1 MPTEPRATYRV
12 QLHKE
17 FGFDAAAEEVEYLD
31 RLGVSHLYSSP
42 VLQAVKGSTHGYDVV
57 DHSRVNAELGGETG
71 FARLAATLRARGMSQ
86 LLDIVPNHMAIVTP
100 DNRWWWDVLENGP
113 SSRYAAY
120 FDVDWD
126 PPEAKLR
133 NTVLLPV
140 LEDQYGRVL
149 GQALL
154 GVARQEDGT
163 FTIRYHDH
171 EWPVAPRSIDSL
183 LADAAE
189 RCGSEEL
196 AFIADAQGRLAAS
209 TATDV
214 LAIRRR
220 HRHKEVLRLML
231 ERLCR
236 EKPEVAAAVEA
247 EIQRVNSDP
256 NLLDA
261 LLDRQNYRVAFWKTA
276 GRDLGYRR
284 FFDVNT
290 LVGLRV
296 EVERVFFETHHLILG
311 WLDDGTVDGLRIDH
325 PDGMR
330 DPAAYL
336 HRLRSARPG
345 VWVVVEKIL
354 EAGESLPESWPV
366 EGTTGYDFMARAS
379 ALFVDPEG
387 ERPLTE
393 LYEELTGA
401 PTDYAEVL
409 RVHKHRVLRDVL
421 GSDLNRL
428 TSQLVEVCE
437 RHRDYRDHTRHE
449 LHEVVRELIVC
460 FPVYRTYVSAEA
472 EGASAQDVK
481 YVTEA
486 VNAVRARRPE
496 FDGRLLDFL
505 RELLLRRVP
514 GEHETEFV
522 LRFQQV
528 TGPAMAKGAEDT
540 AFYGYNRLVSLNEVG
555 GRPDRFGLSI
565 REFHEANQAAHWKAP
580 RGLLATSTHDS
591 KRSEDVRARIGV
603 LSEVPPAWAR
613 VVRGWFERHR
623 KHWGGE
629 PPDPNIQYLLY
640 QTLVGAWPIEKE
652 RVKAYVEK
660 AAREAKSRTSWTEPQ
675 AAYETALQGLVDAVL
690 ADETFRR
697 ELESFV
703 ATVRDAGRTY
713 SLGQVL
719 LKLTCPGVPDIY
731 QGTELWDRSLVDPDN
746 RRPVDFAL
754 RRRLLGEL
762 EGLPVATVMARADE
776 GLPKLWLI
784 TRALGLR
791 RARPAPFGP
800 DGAYT
805 PLVVEGPGSDQV
817 VAFARGA
824 EVVTVVPRFVLRRRG
839 EWGSTRVVLPEG
851 AWRNE
856 LTGEDVA
863 GGPADVGRLLAK
875 FPVALLSRAGST
887 GRSGSG
893 RAATTAG

>member
-12 QLHKE
+12 QLHKG
-17 FGFDAAAEEVEYLD
+17 FGFEAAAAEVEYLD

-42 VLQAVKGSTHGYDVV
+42 VLQAVPGSTHGYDVV
-57 DHSRVNAELGGETG
+57 DHGKVNAELGGEAG
-71 FARLAATLRARGMSQ
+71 FARLAAALRARGMGQ

-100 DNRWWWDVLENGP
+100 HNRWWWDVLENGP

-149 GQALL
+149 GKGLL
-154 GVARQEDGT
+154 GVARREDGT

-183 LADAAE
+183 LAAAAE
-189 RCGSEEL
+189 RCGSDEL

-214 LAIRRR
+214 AAIRRR
-220 HRHKEVLRLML
+220 HRHKEVLRHAL

-236 EKPEVAAAVEA
+236 ERPEVAAAVEA
-247 EIQRVNSDP
+247 EIRRVNAEAD
-256 NLLDA
+256 LLDA
-261 LLDRQNYRVAFWKTA
+261 LLDRQNYRVAFWKSAA
-276 GRDLGYRR
+276 GDLGYRR

-296 EVERVFFETHHLILG
+296 EIERVFFDTHHLVLG
-311 WLDDGTVDGLRIDH
+311 WLDDGTVDGVRIDH

-379 ALFVDPEG
+379 ALFVDPEA
-387 ERPLTE
+387 ERPLTD
-393 LYEELTGA
+393 LYAELTGE

-409 RVHKHRVLRDVL
+409 RVQKHRVLRDVL

-428 TSQLVEVCE
+428 TAQLVEVCE

-449 LHEVVRELIVC
+449 LHEVVRELIAC

-486 VNAVRARRPE
+486 INAVRVRRPE

-505 RELLLRRVP
+505 RELLLRLVP
-514 GEHETEFV
+514 GDRETEFV

-555 GRPDRFGLSI
+555 GSPDRFGVSI
-565 REFHEANQAAHWKAP
+565 REFHEASLAAHWKWP

-603 LSEVPPAWAR
+603 LSEVPAAWAR
-613 VVRGWFERHR
+613 VVRGWFERHAR
-623 KHWGGE
+623 HWGAE
-629 PPDPNIQYLLY
+629 PPDRNIEYLLY
-640 QTLVGAWPIEKE
+640 QTLVGAWPIEAE
-652 RVKAYVEK
+652 RVKAYIEK
-660 AAREAKSRTSWTEPQ
+660 AAREAKARTSWTAPQ
-675 AAYETALQGLVDAVL
+675 AGYETALQAFVEAVL

-697 ELESFV
+697 ELASFV
-703 ATVRDAGRTY
+703 GTVRDAGRTS
-713 SLGQVL
+713 SLAQVL

-731 QGTELWDRSLVDPDN
+731 QGTELWDLSLVDPDN
-746 RRPVDFAL
+746 RRPVDFGL
-754 RRRLLGEL
+754 RHRLLGEL
-762 EGLPVATVMARADE
+762 EGLAVGAVMARADE

-784 TRALGLR
+784 TRALALR
-791 RARPAPFGP
+791 RARPVPFGP

-805 PLVVEGPGSDQV
+805 PLAVEGPASDHV
-817 VAFARGA
+817 VAFARGG
-824 EVVTVVPRFVLRRRG
+824 EVVSVVPRFALKRRG
-839 EWGSTRVVLPEG
+839 EWGDTRVVLPAG

-856 LTGEDVA
+856 LTGEEVT
-863 GGPADVGRLLAK
+863 GGPAHVGRMLSS
-875 FPVALLSRAGST
+875 FPVALLSRPI
-887 GRSGSG
+887 
-893 RAATTAG
+893 

>member
-1 MPTEPRATYRV
+1 VPTDPRATYRV
-12 QLHKE
+12 QLHKG
-17 FGFDAAAEEVEYLD
+17 FGFEAAAAEVEYLD

-42 VLQAVKGSTHGYDVV
+42 VLQAVPGSMHGYDVV
-57 DHSRVNAELGGETG
+57 DHGKVNAELGGEAG
-71 FARLAATLRARGMSQ
+71 LARLAATLRARGMGQ

-100 DNRWWWDVLENGP
+100 HNRWWWDVLENGP

-126 PPEAKLR
+126 APEAKLR

-149 GQALL
+149 GKGLL
-154 GVARQEDGT
+154 RVARREDGT
-163 FTIRYHDH
+163 FAIRYHEH

-183 LADAAE
+183 LAAAAE
-189 RCGSEEL
+189 RCGSDEL

-220 HRHKEVLRLML
+220 HRHKEVLRQML

-236 EKPEVAAAVEA
+236 ERPEVAGAVEA
-247 EIQRVNSDP
+247 EIERVNAEPD
-256 NLLDA
+256 LLDA
-261 LLDRQNYRVAFWKTA
+261 LLDRQNYRVASWKSAA
-276 GRDLGYRR
+276 GDLGYRR

-296 EVERVFFETHHLILG
+296 EIERVFFDTHHLVLG
-311 WLDDGTVDGLRIDH
+311 WLDDGTVDGVRIDH

-379 ALFVDPEG
+379 ALFVDPEA

-393 LYEELTGA
+393 LYAELTGEN
-401 PTDYAEVL
+401 TDYAEVL
-409 RVHKHRVLRDVL
+409 RVQKHRVLRDVL

-428 TSQLVEVCE
+428 SAQLAEVCAQ
-437 RHRDYRDHTRHE
+437 HRDYRDHTRQE
-449 LHEVVRELIVC
+449 LHEVVRELIAC
-460 FPVYRTYVSAEA
+460 FPVYRAYVSAEA
-472 EGASAQDVK
+472 EGASAQDEK
-481 YVTEA
+481 YVGEA
-486 VNAVRARRPE
+486 ITAVRARRPE

-514 GEHETEFV
+514 GDRETEFV

-540 AFYGYNRLVSLNEVG
+540 AFYCYNRLVSLNEVG
-555 GRPDRFGLSI
+555 GSPDRFGLSI
-565 REFHEANQAAHWKAP
+565 ADFHEASQAAHWKWP

-603 LSEVPPAWAR
+603 LSEVPQAWAR

-623 KHWGGE
+623 KHWGAE
-629 PPDPNIQYLLY
+629 TPDGNIQYLLY
-640 QTLVGAWPIEKE
+640 QTLVGAWPIETA
-652 RVKAYVEK
+652 RVKAYMEK
-660 AAREAKSRTSWTEPQ
+660 AAREAKARTSWTAPQ
-675 AAYETALQGLVDAVL
+675 EAYETALQGFVDAVL
-690 ADETFRR
+690 ADDTFRR

-703 ATVRDAGRTY
+703 GTVREAGRTS
-713 SLGQVL
+713 SLAQVL

-731 QGTELWDRSLVDPDN
+731 QGTEIWDLSLVDPDN

-754 RRRLLGEL
+754 RHRLLADL
-762 EGLPVATVMARADE
+762 EGLSVGAVMARADE
-776 GLPKLWLI
+776 GLPKMWLI
-784 TRALGLR
+784 TRALAVR
-791 RARPAPFGP
+791 RARPVPFGP

-805 PLVVEGPGSDQV
+805 PLAAEGPAADHV
-817 VAFARGA
+817 VAFVRGG
-824 EVVTVVPRFVLRRRG
+824 EVVTVVPRFVLKRRG
-839 EWGSTRVVLPEG
+839 EWGDTRLVLPEG

-856 LTGEDVA
+856 LTGEEVT
-863 GGPADVGRLLAK
+863 GGPAQVGRMLAS
-875 FPVALLSRAGST
+875 FPVALLVRRA
-887 GRSGSG
+887 
-893 RAATTAG
+893 

>member
-1 MPTEPRATYRV
+1 VPTEPRATYRL
-12 QLHKE
+12 QLHSG
-17 FGFDAAAEEVEYLD
+17 FGFEAAAAEIEYLD

-42 VLQAVKGSTHGYDVV
+42 VMQAVPGSTHGYDVV
-57 DHSRVNAELGGETG
+57 DHSKVNAELGGEAG
-71 FARLAATLRARGMSQ
+71 FARLAATLRARGMGQ
-86 LLDIVPNHMAIVTP
+86 LLDIVPKHMARVTP
-100 DNRWWWDVLENGP
+100 HNRWWWDVLENGP

-126 PPEAKLR
+126 SPEAKLR

-149 GQALL
+149 AQGLL
-154 GVARQEDGT
+154 GVARRQDGT

-183 LADAAE
+183 LAAAAE
-189 RCGSEEL
+189 RCGSDEL

-214 LAIRRR
+214 IAIRRR
-220 HRHKEVLRLML
+220 HRHKEVLRLLL
-231 ERLCR
+231 ERLAH
-236 EKPEVAAAVEA
+236 EKPEVAAALEA
-247 EIQRVNSDP
+247 EIQRVNGDP
-256 NLLDA
+256 DLLDA

-276 GRDLGYRR
+276 AGDLGYRR

-296 EVERVFFETHHLILG
+296 EIERVFFETHHLVLG
-311 WLDDGTVDGLRIDH
+311 WLDDGTVDGLRVDH

-336 HRLRSARPG
+336 HRRRSARPG

-366 EGTTGYDFMARAS
+366 EGTTGYEFMARAS

-387 ERPLTE
+387 ERPLTD
-393 LYEELTGA
+393 LYGELTGE

-409 RVHKHRVLRDVL
+409 RVQKHRVLRDVL

-428 TSQLVEVCE
+428 TALLAEVCE

-449 LHEVVRELIVC
+449 LHEVLRELIAC

-505 RELLLRRVP
+505 RELLLRLLP
-514 GEHETEFV
+514 GDVETEFV

-540 AFYGYNRLVSLNEVG
+540 AFYVYNRLVCLNEVG
-555 GRPDRFGLSI
+555 GSPDRFGCSV
-565 REFHEANQAAHWKAP
+565 REFHEASQAAQWKWP

-591 KRSEDVRARIGV
+591 KRSEDVRARLAV
-603 LSEVPPAWAR
+603 LSEVPQAWAR
-613 VVRGWFERHR
+613 VARGWFERHAR
-623 KHWGGE
+623 HWGAH
-629 PPDPNIQYLLY
+629 PPDRNLEYLLY
-640 QTLVGAWPIEKE
+640 QTLVGAWPIETS
-652 RVKAYVEK
+652 RVKAYMEK
-660 AAREAKSRTSWTEPQ
+660 AAREAKARTSWTAPQ
-675 AAYETALQGLVDAVL
+675 AAYEEALQGFVDAVL
-690 ADETFRR
+690 ADDTFRR

-703 ATVRDAGRTY
+703 ATVRDAGRTS

-719 LKLTCPGVPDIY
+719 LKLTCPGVPDVY
-731 QGTELWDRSLVDPDN
+731 QGTELWDLSLVDPDN

-754 RRRLLGEL
+754 RHRLQGEL
-762 EGLPVATVMARADE
+762 EGMPAAAVMARADE

-784 TRALGLR
+784 TRALALR
-791 RARPAPFGP
+791 RARPKPFGP
-800 DGAYT
+800 EGAYE
-805 PLVVEGPGSDQV
+805 PLAAEGPAADHV
-817 VAFARGA
+817 VAFTRGD
-824 EVVTVVPRFVLRRRG
+824 EIVTVVPRFVLKRRG
-839 EWGSTRVVLPEG
+839 EWGDTRVVLPAG
-851 AWRNE
+851 AWGHE
-856 LTGEDVA
+856 LTGEEVP
-863 GGPADVGRLLAK
+863 GGPTPLSRLLAK
-875 FPVALLSRAGST
+875 FPVALLSR
-887 GRSGSG
+887 R
-893 RAATTAG
+893 

>member
-1 MPTEPRATYRV
+1 VPTEPRATYRV
-12 QLHKE
+12 QLHKG
-17 FGFDAAAEEVEYLD
+17 FGFEAAAAQVEYLD
-31 RLGVSHLYSSP
+31 RMGISHLYSSP
-42 VLQAVKGSTHGYDVV
+42 VLQAVPGSTHGYDVV
-57 DHSRVNAELGGETG
+57 DHGKVNPELGGEAG
-71 FARLAATLRARGMSQ
+71 FARLAATLRARAMGQ

-100 DNRWWWDVLENGP
+100 HNRWWWDVLENGP

-149 GQALL
+149 EKTLL
-154 GVARQEDGT
+154 GVARRDDGT
-163 FTIRYHDH
+163 FTIRYHEH
-171 EWPVAPRSIDSL
+171 EWPVAPRSIDAL
-183 LADAAE
+183 LAAAAE
-189 RCGSEEL
+189 RCGSDEL

-214 LAIRRR
+214 GAIRRR
-220 HRHKEVLRLML
+220 HRHKEVLRQML

-236 EKPEVAAAVEA
+236 ERPEVAAAVEA
-247 EIQRVNSDP
+247 EIQRVNGEAD
-256 NLLDA
+256 LLHA
-261 LLDRQNYRVAFWKTA
+261 LLERQNYRVAFWRTA
-276 GRDLGYRR
+276 AGDLGYRR

-296 EVERVFFETHHLILG
+296 EIERVFFDTHHLVLG

-379 ALFVDPEG
+379 ALFVDPEA
-387 ERPLTE
+387 ERPLTD
-393 LYEELTGA
+393 LYAELTGE
-401 PTDYAEVL
+401 PTEYAEVL
-409 RVHKHRVLRDVL
+409 RVQKHRVLRDVL

-428 TSQLVEVCE
+428 TAQLVAVCE
-437 RHRDYRDHTRHE
+437 HHRNYRDHTRHE
-449 LHEVVRELIVC
+449 LHEVVRELIAC

-472 EGASAQDVK
+472 EGASAHDEK
-481 YVTEA
+481 YVGEA
-486 VNAVRARRPE
+486 ITAVRARRPE

-505 RELLLRRVP
+505 RDLLLRRVP
-514 GEHETEFV
+514 GDRETEFV

-540 AFYGYNRLVSLNEVG
+540 AFYCYNRLVALNEVG
-555 GRPDRFGLSI
+555 GSPDRFGLSVGA
-565 REFHEANQAAHWKAP
+565 FHEANQTAHWRWP

-603 LSEVPPAWAR
+603 LSEVPQAWAR
-613 VVRGWFERHR
+613 VVRGWFERHSR
-623 KHWGGE
+623 HWGAE
-629 PPDPNIQYLLY
+629 PPDRNIEYLFY
-640 QTLVGAWPIEKE
+640 QTLVGAWPIEPE
-652 RVKAYVEK
+652 RVKAYMEK
-660 AAREAKSRTSWTEPQ
+660 AAREAKARTSWTSPQ
-675 AAYETALQGLVDAVL
+675 TAYEAALQGFVDAVL

-703 ATVRDAGRTY
+703 ATVRDAGRTS
-713 SLGQVL
+713 SLAQVL

-731 QGTELWDRSLVDPDN
+731 QGTELWDLSLVDPDN
-746 RRPVDFAL
+746 RRPVDFA
-754 RRRLLGEL
+754 RRQRLLGEL
-762 EGLPVATVMARADE
+762 EGMPVARVMERADE
-776 GLPKLWLI
+776 GLPKLWVI
-784 TRALGLR
+784 TRALALR
-791 RARPAPFGP
+791 RGRPAPFGP

-805 PLVVEGPGSDQV
+805 PLAVEGPAADHA
-817 VAFARGA
+817 VAFSRG
-824 EVVTVVPRFVLRRRG
+824 VLKRRG
-839 EWGSTRVVLPEG
+839 GWGDTRVLLPAG

-863 GGPADVGRLLAK
+863 GGPAPLGPMLAR
-875 FPVALLSRAGST
+875 FPVALLSI
-887 GRSGSG
+887 GRS
-893 RAATTAG
+893 

>member
-1 MPTEPRATYRV
+1 VPTEPRATYRI
-12 QLHKE
+12 QLHKG
-17 FGFDAAAEEVEYLD
+17 FGFEAAAAEVEYLD
-31 RLGVSHLYSSP
+31 RLGISHLYSSP
-42 VLQAVKGSTHGYDVV
+42 VLQAVPGSTHGYDVV
-57 DHSRVNAELGGETG
+57 DHSKVNTELGGEAG
-71 FARLAATLRARGMSQ
+71 FARLAATLRARAMGQ

-100 DNRWWWDVLENGP
+100 HNRWWWDVLENGP

-149 GQALL
+149 EKALL
-154 GVARQEDGT
+154 RVARREDGT

-171 EWPVAPRSIDSL
+171 EWPVAPRSIDAL
-183 LADAAE
+183 LAAAAE
-189 RCGSEEL
+189 RCGSDEL

-214 LAIRRR
+214 GAIRQR
-220 HRHKEVLRLML
+220 HRHKEVLRQML

-236 EKPEVAAAVEA
+236 ERPEVAAAVEA
-247 EIQRVNSDP
+247 EIQRVNGEAD
-256 NLLDA
+256 LLDA
-261 LLDRQNYRVAFWKTA
+261 LLERQNYRVAFWKTA
-276 GRDLGYRR
+276 AGDLGYRR

-296 EVERVFFETHHLILG
+296 EIERVFFDTHHLVLG

-354 EAGESLPESWPV
+354 EAGESLPEGWPV

-379 ALFVDPEG
+379 ALFVDPEAEG
-387 ERPLTE
+387 PMTD
-393 LYEELTGA
+393 LYAELTGE

-409 RVHKHRVLRDVL
+409 RVQKHRVLRDVL

-428 TSQLVEVCE
+428 TALLVEVCE
-437 RHRDYRDHTRHE
+437 RHRNYRDHTRHE
-449 LHEVVRELIVC
+449 LHEVVRELIAC

-472 EGASAQDVK
+472 EGASAQDEK
-481 YVTEA
+481 YVGEA
-486 VNAVRARRPE
+486 ITAVRVRRPE

-505 RELLLRRVP
+505 RDLLLRRVP
-514 GEHETEFV
+514 GDRETEFV

-540 AFYGYNRLVSLNEVG
+540 AFYCYNRLVALNEVG
-555 GRPDRFGLSI
+555 GNPGRFGLSVAA
-565 REFHEANQAAHWKAP
+565 FHEANEAAHWRWP

-603 LSEVPPAWAR
+603 LSEVPQAWAR
-613 VVRGWFERHR
+613 LVRAWFERHR
-623 KHWGGE
+623 RHWGAE
-629 PPDPNIQYLLY
+629 PPDRNIEYLLY
-640 QTLVGAWPIEKE
+640 QTLVGAWPIETG

-660 AAREAKSRTSWTEPQ
+660 AAREAKARTSWTAPQ
-675 AAYETALQGLVDAVL
+675 AAYEAALQGFVDAVL
-690 ADETFRR
+690 ADETFPR

-703 ATVRDAGRTY
+703 AGVRDAGRTS
-713 SLGQVL
+713 SLAQVL
-719 LKLTCPGVPDIY
+719 LKLTCPGVPDTY

-746 RRPVDFAL
+746 RRPVDFA
-754 RRRLLGEL
+754 RRHRLLGEL
-762 EGLPVATVMARADE
+762 EGMPVATVMERGDE
-776 GLPKLWLI
+776 GLPKLWVI
-784 TRALGLR
+784 TRALALR
-791 RARPAPFGP
+791 RGRPAPFGP

-805 PLVVEGPGSDQV
+805 PLAVEGPAADHA
-817 VAFARGA
+817 VAFSRGG
-824 EVVTVVPRFVLRRRG
+824 EVVTVVPRLLLKRRG
-839 EWGSTRVVLPEG
+839 EWGDTRVVLPAG

-856 LTGEDVA
+856 LTGEDVT
-863 GGPADVGRLLAK
+863 GGPAPVGPMLAK
-875 FPVALLSRAGST
+875 FPVALLSRRDGP
-887 GRSGSG
+887 
-893 RAATTAG
+893 